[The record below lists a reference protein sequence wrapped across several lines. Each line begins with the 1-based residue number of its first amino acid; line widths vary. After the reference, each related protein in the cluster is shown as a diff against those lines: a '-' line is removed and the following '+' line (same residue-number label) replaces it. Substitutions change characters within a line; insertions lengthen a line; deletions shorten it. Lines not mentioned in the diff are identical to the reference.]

1 MLEAAVLKLVMLK
14 LSKLGATVFR
24 QNVGQAWAGRKI
36 VKGQHGT
43 ILIEGPMPVT
53 MGLTRGS
60 SDLIGWTT
68 VVITADMVGADVAVF
83 TAIECKRSKGGRT
96 STDQKRFISR
106 VKEAGGIAGV
116 AASPEAAANI
126 LNQWRP
132 RF

>member
-1 MLEAAVLKLVMLK
+1 MLEASVLKLVMLK

-43 ILIEGPMPVT
+43 ILIEGPMPIT
-53 MGLTRGS
+53 MGLTPGS
-60 SDLIGWTT
+60 SDLIGWTP

-83 TAIECKRSKGGRT
+83 TAVECKRSKGGRT
-96 STDQKRFISR
+96 SPDQKRFLKR
-106 VKEAGGIAGV
+106 VKDAGGMAGV
-116 AASPEAAANI
+116 AASPEAAAEI
-126 LNQWRP
+126 LKQWRP